1 MLYTFRFS
9 QYPWSSQSLLQ
20 VTSSSSNAPFSLHV
34 LFFTKCFLNYKT
46 QQHSNEH
53 SLELNTASIEYTSV
67 SFYNHESMET
77 KKPVSSNLFFWS
89 SKPSVGPGFTSKVNK
104 RKKMTRVLFSAP
116 TQKETLVRDC
126 GLQQYLAADNTHKMC
141 IKTYVTDLHENF
153 ATPNCLLLLCCITK
167 INPTALVWFYNK
179 ITWSGKVLPVSWI
192 HTSNVVFS
200 IYPPTHRNC
209 RHWNLFKILRPLIH
223 TVHIIFKVRI

>member
-1 MLYTFRFS
+1 MG
-9 QYPWSSQSLLQ
+9 
-20 VTSSSSNAPFSLHV
+20 
-34 LFFTKCFLNYKT
+34 
-46 QQHSNEH
+46 
-53 SLELNTASIEYTSV
+53 
-67 SFYNHESMET
+67 
-77 KKPVSSNLFFWS
+77 KKIVSSNLFFWS

-126 GLQQYLAADNTHKMC
+126 GLQQYLAADNKHKMC

-200 IYPPTHRNC
+200 IYPPTHHNC
-209 RHWNLFKILRPLIH
+209 RHWNLFKILSPFIH